1 MKQKNIDSLAEIE
14 RIDNKNEFNLICKN
28 TKKVLPLKH
37 KSIEEILALMKTTK
51 AIAVEKRKEELD
63 IQRDIENK
71 ADTLENLLLLVKETN
86 WNINELAKDRN
97 IQLSQAEKEF
107 ISNMKDDYN
116 QYEIQLNAIVNRYNR
131 QVGRKVKRRRRKRVA
146 EQY

>member
-1 MKQKNIDSLAEIE
+1 M
-14 RIDNKNEFNLICKN
+14 
-28 TKKVLPLKH
+28 
-37 KSIEEILALMKTTK
+37 
-51 AIAVEKRKEELD
+51 
-63 IQRDIENK
+63 
-71 ADTLENLLLLVKETN
+71 LLLVKETN

>member
-1 MKQKNIDSLAEIE
+1 
-14 RIDNKNEFNLICKN
+14 
-28 TKKVLPLKH
+28 
-37 KSIEEILALMKTTK
+37 MKTTK

-97 IQLSQAEKEF
+97 IQLSQAERAF
-107 ISNMKDDYN
+107 IDNMKDDYN
-116 QYEIQLNAIVNRYNR
+116 LYEIRLATMVNRYNR
-131 QVGRKVKRRRRKRVA
+131 QVGRKVKRRRKRVA